1 MLSTLVEL
9 KDAAERIYKD
19 VQQSKQSAIEADY
32 SEVRNYL
39 VNSNNGNYPLFDEA
53 VSLACIV
60 GDTATLKALNEE
72 SFMPENASQKEV
84 LYRLELVISR
94 IEKQKKAI
102 LKWMARLEKTYA
114 GARLLYLA
122 QILGCENTKRTVCK
136 WYDYKCKVKEEGGEG
151 IMHEYNVIDIAT
163 YIINYSNEIG
173 SPVNNLK
180 LQKLLY
186 YVQAAALVKTNH
198 MCFDSKTI
206 AWKFGPAV
214 PEAYHYYAEYGRGI
228 FQIKKYIKM

>member
-9 KDAAERIYKD
+9 KDVAERIYKD

-60 GDTATLKALNEE
+60 GDTVTLKALNEE

-94 IEKQKKAI
+94 IEKE
-102 LKWMARLEKTYA
+102 LKTKDLCPECGGDLETHRHFY
-114 GARLLYLA
+114 GDSGY
-122 QILGCENTKRTVCK
+122 EFS
-136 WYDYKCKVKEEGGEG
+136 
-151 IMHEYNVIDIAT
+151 
-163 YIINYSNEIG
+163 INCTQCGYSQE
-173 SPVNNLK
+173 V
-180 LQKLLY
+180 
-186 YVQAAALVKTNH
+186 
-198 MCFDSKTI
+198 
-206 AWKFGPAV
+206 
-214 PEAYHYYAEYGRGI
+214 
-228 FQIKKYIKM
+228 